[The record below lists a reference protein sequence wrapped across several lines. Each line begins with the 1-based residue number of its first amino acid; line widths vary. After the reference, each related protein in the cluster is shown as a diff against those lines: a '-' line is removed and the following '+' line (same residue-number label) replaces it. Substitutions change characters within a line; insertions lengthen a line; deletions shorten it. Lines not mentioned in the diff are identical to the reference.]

1 MHLSIDKK
9 VEVIKYAAGHPG
21 VGVRAIGEQ
30 FKVSKTQVSDIL
42 KNKESIQTAFE
53 SNVAT
58 HQKPRISK
66 FASVNEA
73 LYEWFRMACATNI
86 YPSGPQLI
94 AKAKEI
100 ATRLGIDGFEG
111 SSGWLTKW
119 KGRYNIKKIR
129 VSGESGDV
137 SGATISSWKERL
149 PELLQGYKAED
160 IFNLDETGCFW
171 RALPESGFG
180 ERGKKHSGG
189 KKSKKRIT
197 IAFLVSA
204 TGAKETPVVIWNSKK
219 PCFRGFDVRSLPV
232 KYYSQSKS
240 WMTGEI
246 LVDYLTSFNQKNA
259 S

>member
-1 MHLSIDKK
+1 
-9 VEVIKYAAGHPG
+9 
-21 VGVRAIGEQ
+21 
-30 FKVSKTQVSDIL
+30 
-42 KNKESIQTAFE
+42 
-53 SNVAT
+53 
-58 HQKPRISK
+58 
-66 FASVNEA
+66 
-73 LYEWFRMACATNI
+73 MACAKNI
-86 YPSGPQLI
+86 YPSDPQLI

-111 SSGWLTKW
+111 SSDWLTKW
-119 KGRYNIKKIR
+119 KGRYNIKTIH
-129 VSGESGDV
+129 VCGESGDV
-137 SGATISSWKERL
+137 CGESGYVSGGTISSWKERL
-149 PELLQGYKAED
+149 PKLLQGYKAED

-204 TGAKETPVVIWNSKK
+204 TGVKETPIVIWNSKS
-219 PCFRGFDVRSLPV
+219 PRCFRGFDVRSLPV

-246 LVDYLTSFNQKNA
+246 LVDYLTSFNQKM
-259 S
+259 

>member
-1 MHLSIDKK
+1 MSSQEVAKTFTMATTRKRVHLSIDKK
-9 VEVIKYAAGHPG
+9 VEVIKYAADHPR

-53 SNVAT
+53 SNLAT
-58 HQKPRISK
+58 HQKPHNSK

-73 LYEWFRMACATNI
+73 LYEWFRMACAKNI

-100 ATRLGIDGFEG
+100 ATRLGIDGFEE

-137 SGATISSWKERL
+137 SGETISSWK
-149 PELLQGYKAED
+149 K
-160 IFNLDETGCFW
+160 
-171 RALPESGFG
+171 
-180 ERGKKHSGG
+180 
-189 KKSKKRIT
+189 
-197 IAFLVSA
+197 
-204 TGAKETPVVIWNSKK
+204 
-219 PCFRGFDVRSLPV
+219 
-232 KYYSQSKS
+232 
-240 WMTGEI
+240 
-246 LVDYLTSFNQKNA
+246 
-259 S
+259 